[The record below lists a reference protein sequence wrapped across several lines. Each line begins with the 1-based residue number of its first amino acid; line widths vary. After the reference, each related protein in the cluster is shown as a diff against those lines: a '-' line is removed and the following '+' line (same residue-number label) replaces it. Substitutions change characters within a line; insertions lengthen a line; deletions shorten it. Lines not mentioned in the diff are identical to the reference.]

1 MVTFGPRSTE
11 MHLRKRKQELVQARN
26 SIKWSTPKTA
36 IMDTIQIRSL
46 QRRDGEKTD
55 TMSKR
60 TLKTNIIKM
69 CVIVKLVVSMNKH
82 SNVY

>member
-1 MVTFGPRSTE
+1 MGHGPG
-11 MHLRKRKQELVQARN
+11 
-26 SIKWSTPKTA
+26 KTA
-36 IMDTIQIRSL
+36 MMDTIQIQSL

-55 TMSKR
+55 KMSKR

-69 CVIVKLVVSMNKH
+69 CVKVKLVVSMNKR

>member
-1 MVTFGPRSTE
+1 MVMALDYGAGGCE
-11 MHLRKRKQELVQARN
+11 
-26 SIKWSTPKTA
+26 
-36 IMDTIQIRSL
+36 IQSL
-46 QRRDGEKTD
+46 LRRDGEKTD